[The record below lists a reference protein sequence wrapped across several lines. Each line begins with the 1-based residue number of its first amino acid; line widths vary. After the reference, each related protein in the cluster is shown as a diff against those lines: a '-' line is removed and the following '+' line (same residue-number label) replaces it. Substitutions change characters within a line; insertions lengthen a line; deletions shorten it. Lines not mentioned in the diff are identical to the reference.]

1 MPFLAAV
8 NSQNTTS
15 LRYFNDDKIE
25 CFSARRIDRPD
36 KVELTASWT
45 IDDNFTLQN
54 AAHLGL
60 YIVALTSE
68 EGDVSFV
75 DAYDQEQNATV
86 GTEID
91 SRFIDNEMLD
101 TLLGVNG
108 NEISRYSWLDMRSNN
123 GSMLWR
129 GPNVPDPDNKNRV
142 TISWKLN
149 QDDKETQ
156 VQLGRLLL
164 HAHRIGSPKNRSS
177 LLTRFIHNHI
187 IK

>member
-8 NSQNTTS
+8 KSHNITS
-15 LRYFNDDKIE
+15 LQYFDDNKNE
-25 CFSARRIDRPD
+25 CFSARRIDHPD
-36 KVELTASWT
+36 KVELTASWI
-45 IDDNFTLQN
+45 IDDDFTLQN

-60 YIVALTSE
+60 YIVALTRE
-68 EGDVSFV
+68 KGDVSFV
-75 DAYDQEQNATV
+75 DAYDQEQNETE

-91 SRFIDNEMLD
+91 NRLIDNEMLD
-101 TLLGVNG
+101 MLLGVNG
-108 NEISRYSWLDMRSNN
+108 NEISRYSWLNMRSNN

-129 GPNVPDPDNKNRV
+129 GPNVPDPDNVNRV
-142 TISWKLN
+142 TISWKLK

-164 HAHRIGSPKNRSS
+164 HAHRIGSPNNRSS
-177 LLTRFIHNHI
+177 LLDRFIHNHI